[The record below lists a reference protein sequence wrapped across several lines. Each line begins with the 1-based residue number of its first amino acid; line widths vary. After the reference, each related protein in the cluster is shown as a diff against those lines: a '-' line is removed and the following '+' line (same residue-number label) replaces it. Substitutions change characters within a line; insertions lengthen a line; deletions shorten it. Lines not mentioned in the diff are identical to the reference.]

1 MKTTL
6 STNVLS
12 NSWINK
18 RKPYWER
25 LTALVATADRNRL
38 QRLSRGELQELAL
51 LYRQVASDLSTLR
64 QDRTSTALA
73 AQINHLL
80 ARAHHIIYS
89 SRKSSWRRFF
99 LFLRDGYPR
108 VFRQQFNYVFTALV
122 LLLVGALI
130 AAAFTLADARFA
142 PPILGENVMS
152 SIERHEMWTQ
162 SIVSVAPQAAS
173 GIMTNNLSVS
183 FSAFAGG
190 LLLGFGSVYV
200 LFFNGLML
208 GAVAVA
214 CQHAGMAV
222 PLWSFVAPHG
232 SLELPAIIIAGA
244 AGLRLGHGMLFPGI
258 YRWKDSVA
266 RAGAEAVRLVSG
278 TIPMLF
284 IAGCLEGFFSPSA
297 APVALKFCV
306 GGVLF
311 LLLLIWLFRPL
322 PKAPDE
328 GI

>member
-1 MKTTL
+1 MNT
-6 STNVLS
+6 VLS
-12 NSWINK
+12 NLWIKK
-18 RKPYWER
+18 RTPHWER
-25 LTALVATADRNRL
+25 LTSLLAAANQSRL
-38 QRLSRGELQELAL
+38 QGLSRGELQELAL
-51 LYRQVASDLSTLR
+51 LYRQAASDLSTIR
-64 QDRTSTALA
+64 QDPTSAALA
-73 AQINHLL
+73 NRIIHLL

-89 SRKSSWRRFF
+89 SRKSSWRSFF

-108 VFRQQFNYVFTALV
+108 QFRQQIGYVFAALV
-122 LLLVGALI
+122 MLLLGTLV
-130 AAAFTLADARFA
+130 AAAFTLANPHFA
-142 PPILGENVMS
+142 PPILGPRVMA

-190 LLLGFGSVYV
+190 LLFGFGSVYL

-214 CQHAGMAV
+214 CQQAGMSI

-232 SLELPAIIIAGA
+232 SLELPAIVIAGA
-244 AGLRLGHGMLFPGI
+244 AGLRLGAGMLFPGI
-258 YRWKDSVA
+258 YAWKDSVA

-278 TIPMLF
+278 VIPLLL

-297 APVALKFCV
+297 APVALKFSV
-306 GGVLF
+306 GAGLF
-311 LLLLIWLFRPL
+311 LLLLIWLFRPN
-322 PKAPDE
+322 PAAQVEPV
-328 GI
+328 